1 MRLAIW
7 LLAAL
12 AGFALAATF
21 MDAPSRWADALLDGP
36 AAERGADPPAISAEA
51 EPAQVGRSLAARTR
65 ALEEFAD
72 RCAID
77 TWEQAEDLRDAAG
90 RAELEGDRPSA
101 QDYYDRAT
109 SLYDEAR
116 TEATLRREQGGC
128 LDQAMYSEMP
138 QPPPV
143 SDEPDADEPEGGPI
157 EEAAPRFPVPP
168 GAPTSELPSR
178 APVRE
183 PADLPAPTP
192 AEAKAQND
200 SEVELRAR
208 ASALAGRGDPCA
220 AAKLLRE
227 QGNSQRTLLT
237 AREYLERCR
246 RRPR

>member
-21 MDAPSRWADALLDGP
+21 MDAPSRWADAWLDGP
-36 AAERGADPPAISAEA
+36 AAQRGADPPAISAEA

-77 TWEQAEDLRDAAG
+77 TWEQAEELRDAAG

-101 QDYYDRAT
+101 QDHYERAT
-109 SLYDEAR
+109 LLYDEAR
-116 TEATLRREQGGC
+116 MEAALRREQGGC
-128 LDQAMYSEMP
+128 LDQATYSEMP

-143 SDEPDADEPEGGPI
+143 SDDPDADEPEGPI
-157 EEAAPRFPVPP
+157 EQAAPRLPRPP
-168 GAPTSELPSR
+168 GVPTSELPSR
-178 APVRE
+178 APAPE
-183 PADLPAPTP
+183 SADLPAPTP
-192 AEAKAQND
+192 AETKTQND
-200 SEVELRAR
+200 AEVELRAR